1 MLEKQTTPRQPD
13 CVLVSKT
20 VAKPGVPRCRPNL
33 QNPNGWL
40 STSSNRTAR
49 TDASGWPNSEMTL
62 NQQDERRMHVGIDVS
77 KNHLD
82 AHIHETGE
90 AFRVSNNDAGIE
102 ELLARLAG
110 VEPERIVME
119 ATGGYESAAFA
130 AMSVRGLAVALVNPR
145 TTRHFAK
152 ATNRLAKTDQ
162 VDAACLAEFAA
173 ALRPRITPMPDEEA
187 TELDFLITR
196 RRQLVDQL
204 VSEKNRRTS
213 PQVKRLGTDSRVK
226 QSLERH
232 IAWLEKEIAKF
243 DDQIKSRIRSSP
255 AWKQKDEL
263 MQSVPGVGPTTS
275 ASLLAHLPE
284 LGELDRK
291 QIAALAGLAPYNADS
306 GQSSLPRHIRG
317 GRASARTAL
326 YMATVAAVTHN
337 PLLRAF
343 YRRLVAAGKAGQ
355 VALTAC
361 MRKLLTIL
369 NAILRDQRPWRL
381 ALNP

>member
-1 MLEKQTTPRQPD
+1 MPRQPD
-13 CVLVSKT
+13 GARVAKT
-20 VAKPGVPRCRPNL
+20 VAKPGAPRRRPNL
-33 QNPNGWL
+33 QNPNGWQ

-49 TDASGWPNSEMTL
+49 MDATGRPTEIATNK
-62 NQQDERRMHVGIDVS
+62 NGKRMHVGIDVS

-82 AHIHETGE
+82 AHVHESGL
-90 AFRVSNNDAGIE
+90 AFRVSNDDAGID
-102 ELLARLAG
+102 ELLARLAE
-110 VEPERIVME
+110 VKPARVVVE
-119 ATGGYESAAFA
+119 ATGGYESACFA
-130 AMSVRGLAVALVNPR
+130 AMSVRGLPVALVNPR

-173 ALRPRITPMPDEEA
+173 VLQPRITPMPDEDA

-196 RRQLVDQL
+196 RRQLVEQL
-204 VSEKNRRTS
+204 VSEKNRRAG
-213 PQVKRLGTDSRVK
+213 PQMQRLDGDSRVK
-226 QSLERH
+226 QSVDRH
-232 IAWLEKEIAKF
+232 IAWLEKEISKF
-243 DDQIKSRIRSSP
+243 DDQIQQRIQSSP

-263 MQSVPGVGPTTS
+263 LQSVPGVGPTTS
-275 ASLLAHLPE
+275 ANLLGHLPE
-284 LGELDRK
+284 LGQLDRK

-306 GQSSLPRHIRG
+306 GQKSLPRHIRG
-317 GRASARTAL
+317 GRAAARTAL

-337 PLLRAF
+337 PTLRTF
-343 YRRLVAAGKAGQ
+343 HRRLLAAGKAGQ

-369 NAILRDQRPWRL
+369 NAILRDNRPWTP

>member
-1 MLEKQTTPRQPD
+1 MPRQPD
-13 CVLVSKT
+13 GVSVSKT
-20 VAKPGVPRCRPNL
+20 VAKPGAPRRRPNL
-33 QNPNGWL
+33 QNPNSWQ

-49 TDASGWPNSEMTL
+49 TDASGRPSEATNEQKGMAV
-62 NQQDERRMHVGIDVS
+62 HVGIDVS
-77 KNHLD
+77 KHHLD
-82 AHIHETGE
+82 AHVHESGL
-90 AFRVSNNDAGIE
+90 AFRVSNDDAGIE
-102 ELLARLAG
+102 ELLRRLSE
-110 VEPERIVME
+110 VEPARIVME
-119 ATGGYESAAFA
+119 ATGGYESASFA
-130 AMSVRGLAVALVNPR
+130 AMSVRGLPVAVVNPR
-145 TTRHFAK
+145 VTRHFAK

-173 ALRPRITPMPDEEA
+173 TLQPKITPLPDEDA

-204 VSEKNRRTS
+204 VAEKNRRS
-213 PQVKRLGTDSRVK
+213 GPQLQRLDGDSRVK
-226 QSLERH
+226 QSVDRH
-232 IAWLEKEIAKF
+232 ITWLEKEIAKF
-243 DDQIKSRIRSSP
+243 DDQIQQRIQSSP

-263 MQSVPGVGPTTS
+263 LQSVPGVGPTT
-275 ASLLAHLPE
+275 AANLLGHLPE

-306 GQSSLPRHIRG
+306 GQRSMPRHIRG
-317 GRASARTAL
+317 GRAAARTAL

-337 PLLRAF
+337 PTLRTF
-343 YRRLVAAGKAGQ
+343 HRRLLGAGKAGQ

-369 NAILRDQRPWRL
+369 NAILRDNRPWNP